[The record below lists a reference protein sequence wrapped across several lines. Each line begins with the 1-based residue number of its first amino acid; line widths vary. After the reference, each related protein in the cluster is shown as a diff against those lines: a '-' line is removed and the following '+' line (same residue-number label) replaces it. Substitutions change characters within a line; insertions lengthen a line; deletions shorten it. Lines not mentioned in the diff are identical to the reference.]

1 MTGLLLGKQARSE
14 IRKVSDTASWIWQK
28 GWAERNGGNI
38 SVNLTGLVRVPRE
51 LDGYEHI
58 PVRGYPKGSAGMV
71 FFVKRT
77 GERLRDMVRPGKG
90 GAVVRMDERARG
102 YHVLWEGKGPGGPG
116 ATSEFIS
123 HVLIHRDRVQG
134 GSGHRA
140 VVHTHPTELIAL
152 SHNPDYNRDEKK
164 LNRVLWSML
173 PEVRAHMP
181 RGIAITPYTMP
192 GSKKLALLT
201 LKGLRRRDVVIW
213 NKHGAT
219 ASGKDAPA
227 AFDYIDVANKGAAV
241 LLRCLAS
248 RFEPEGIGE
257 REMKRFEKEFGL

>member
-1 MTGLLLGKQARSE
+1 MTKLVLGKAAKAE

-38 SVNLTGLVRVPRE
+38 SVNLTGLVRVPSE
-51 LDGYEHI
+51 TAGLEYF
-58 PVRGYPKGSAGMV
+58 PVEGYPKGSAGMV

-90 GAVVRMDERARG
+90 GAVVRMDGRARG

-123 HVLIHRDRVQG
+123 HVLLHLDRVQG

-164 LNRVLWSML
+164 LNKVLWSML

-181 RGIAITPYTMP
+181 RGIAISPYTMP

-241 LLRCLAS
+241 LLRCLQS
-248 RFEPEGIGE
+248 GYVPEGISAQDM
-257 REMKRFEKEFGL
+257 RKFEKEFGL